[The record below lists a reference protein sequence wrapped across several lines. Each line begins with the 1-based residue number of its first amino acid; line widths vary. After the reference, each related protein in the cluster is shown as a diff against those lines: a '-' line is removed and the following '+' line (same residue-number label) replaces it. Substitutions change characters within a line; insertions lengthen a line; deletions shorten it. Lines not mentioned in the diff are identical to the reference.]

1 MNLTVLVVE
10 DDPTVLMFLEEGLD
24 DQGFSVVSARSGG
37 EALNIL
43 GGGLDPIDVLVADV
57 RIGDGLDGWEIARCA
72 REITPTLPIVYV
84 TGDSA
89 HAWEEQGVPD
99 SLLLQ
104 KPFSRTDLVGAITT
118 LLPQSPVGAAPAAQ
132 PD

>member
-1 MNLTVLVVE
+1 MDLTVLVIE
-10 DDPTVLMFLEEGLD
+10 DDPTVLMFLEEGLE
-24 DQGFSVVSARSGG
+24 DQGSAVISARNGG

-43 GGGLDPIDVLVADV
+43 GSGLDPIDVLVCDI
-57 RIGDGLDGWEIARCA
+57 RIGEGLDGWEIARCA
-72 REITPTLPIVYV
+72 REITPTLPVVYV

-89 HAWEEQGVPD
+89 HAWEDEGVAN

-104 KPFSRTDLVGAITT
+104 KPFSRLALSAAINT
-118 LLPQSPVGAAPAAQ
+118 LIAQPPVGAAPAAR